1 MLRCLGALLLFSLLS
16 CGDDTG
22 PDDRNGNGDG
32 ACKLEELPVQGST
45 RAPLVTDVALEVQGR
60 DGIVLHA
67 TISDPQGGDDLED
80 IPQIVRVFQDPFC
93 ETSPIVLQDDLVGS
107 GVEETFGMAVA
118 PATTLYDAIAASESW
133 PVEVDFR
140 DADDNRTQARVLARV
155 FR

>member
-1 MLRCLGALLLFSLLS
+1 MLRCLGALLLFSLVS
-16 CGDDTG
+16 CGDENG
-22 PDDRNGNGDG
+22 PAGLNGNGDG
-32 ACKLEELPVQGST
+32 ACELEELPVQGST
-45 RAPLVTDVALEVQGR
+45 NAPLVTDVALEVQGR

-93 ETSPIVLQDDLVGS
+93 ETSPIVLQEDIAGS

-118 PATTLYDAIAASESW
+118 RGTTLYDAIAAAESW
-133 PVEVDFR
+133 PVELDFR
-140 DADDNRTQARVLARV
+140 DADDNRTQAQVLARV